1 MFGAKRSSLLTYTVL
16 TVSVV
21 LLAAVSWAQTKY
33 EPADTYQV
41 TYYSDALTAG
51 APDATVHIVN
61 PGTAVTRIN
70 PDGKPQNGNL
80 CADIYVLNNDEQE
93 VECCGCKL
101 TPDSERTLSIDTNL
115 LGNPINSQIVTADG
129 VIKIVSG
136 PVSKTGTCVPDKEGI
151 VPVAGLRAWDTHI
164 QAVPSGYVETEEE
177 FGAAP
182 LSDNELFWLQ
192 NQCSAIYT
200 SGSGHGKCTCGYGD

>member
-1 MFGAKRSSLLTYTVL
+1 MFRTKRSSLLTYTVL

-21 LLAAVSWAQTKY
+21 LLAAMSWAQTKY
-33 EPADTYQV
+33 EPGNTFQV
-41 TYYSDALTAG
+41 TYYSDALVTG
-51 APDATVHIVN
+51 APDGTVHIVN
-61 PGTAVTRIN
+61 PGTAVTKIN
-70 PDGKPQNGNL
+70 QDGKPENGDL

-101 TPDSERTLSIDTNL
+101 TPDSERTLSIDSNL
-115 LGNPINSQIVTADG
+115 LGNPINAGIVTADG

-136 PVSKTGTCVPDKEGI
+136 PLAKNGSCVPDKEGI
-151 VPVAGLRAWDTHI
+151 VPVAGLNAWDTHI
-164 QAVPSGYVETEEE
+164 QNLPAGYAETEEE
-177 FGAAP
+177 FQAAP